1 MHKLTQL
8 GIAFTLCL
16 SSLSLHASGTNIEQI
31 VDKQL
36 TAYNNQDIDA
46 FLATYH
52 DDVEI
57 YEFPATLTI
66 SGKQALKESYGK
78 MFAMLKCL
86 NAKTLNRIV
95 EGRFV
100 TDHEKMTACQ
110 VSKDKVDV
118 NMQVTATYEVVDG
131 LIKRVI
137 FFGQ

>member
-8 GIAFTLCL
+8 GVAFTLCL
-16 SSLSLHASGTNIEQI
+16 SSLSLHATGTNIESI

-66 SGKQALKESYGK
+66 SSKQALKKSYGK
-78 MFAMLKCL
+78 MFAMLK
-86 NAKTLNRIV
+86 
-95 EGRFV
+95 
-100 TDHEKMTACQ
+100 
-110 VSKDKVDV
+110 
-118 NMQVTATYEVVDG
+118 
-131 LIKRVI
+131 
-137 FFGQ
+137 